1 MVRPAWTG
9 ERGQVRV
16 DLRYRIQRRQRFQGE
31 RQTRWSRLP
40 DQAQLGQCI
49 GWLLLDVAVTRRTI
63 SPCMAWPCT
72 GFSFLEGLSMRTPTL
87 ILAFCGLLSAPALA
101 QSPASRPAS
110 TPTRGMVVFG
120 TLEQDLAKALVAGRG
135 GDADKLLAADF
146 EQRDAAAPA
155 QPLPRAEWL
164 ASQQA
169 GEALPALSQM
179 TVHDFGSLAVVSFI
193 SSVLSPPAAPSP

>member
-1 MVRPAWTG
+1 
-9 ERGQVRV
+9 
-16 DLRYRIQRRQRFQGE
+16 
-31 RQTRWSRLP
+31 
-40 DQAQLGQCI
+40 
-49 GWLLLDVAVTRRTI
+49 
-63 SPCMAWPCT
+63 MAWPCT

-146 EQRDAAAPA
+146 EQRDAAAPE

-169 GEALPALSQM
+169 GEALPAMSQM

-193 SSVLSPPAAPSP
+193 SSIVSPLLLTSRDFFLVDVWRNEGGHWQLQVRYQAPAPPQPNEPKPTGKE